1 MYKIKETEQ
10 KTFYPALILCLFA
23 LVPASMESDAFTS
36 VSIKNHYGD
45 FALEGEELMNAMNSF
60 SGFYQ
65 VATTNPDGSPNSAY
79 FIFGCKELN
88 GKYYVQLGL
97 ENQSLQNLQRE
108 KVGVAVYAK
117 APSGEE
123 GAKPYAVS
131 GARIRFRLVED
142 EALIK
147 ELQGTPSGLRCMASL
162 WKYCRWAKLYQTK
175 KRGCRPNDKPCFIW

>member
-1 MYKIKETEQ
+1 MKRFFTL
-10 KTFYPALILCLFA
+10 ALILCLFA

-36 VSIKNHYGD
+36 ASIKNHYGD
-45 FALEGEELMNAMNSF
+45 FVLEGEELMNAMNSF

-97 ENQSLQNLQRE
+97 AENQSLQNLQRE

-147 ELQGTPSGLRCMASL
+147 ELQGDSQRPA
-162 WKYCRWAKLYQTK
+162 LY
-175 KRGCRPNDKPCFIW
+175 GEFVEVLPLG